1 MQAVVKTPLT
11 EVTIKG
17 EISPTLL
24 KALKKE
30 FGKKLHI
37 EKSEESI
44 SWKDSEFFKENKE
57 FLHPGSKMKYYR
69 KKAGLSLSELGE
81 KLGGMPRQNL
91 SAMELGKRPI
101 SKDLAKQLSKMF
113 KKPVEIFLY
122 AE

>member
-1 MQAVVKTPLT
+1 MQAVVKTPRI

-17 EISPTLL
+17 EISNSFL

-30 FGKKLHI
+30 FGKKLYI
-37 EKSEESI
+37 ETLEESI
-44 SWKDSEFFKENKE
+44 PWRDTEFFKENKE
-57 FLHPGSKMKYYR
+57 FLQPGSKMKYYR

-81 KLGGMPRQNL
+81 KLGGIPRQNL
-91 SAMELGKRPI
+91 SAMESGRRPI
-101 SKDLAKQLSKMF
+101 PKDLAKQLSKMF

>member
-1 MQAVVKTPLT
+1 M
-11 EVTIKG
+11 
-17 EISPTLL
+17 

-30 FGKKLHI
+30 FGRKLRI

-44 SWKDSEFFKENKE
+44 SWRDTQFFKENKE
-57 FLHPGSKMKYYR
+57 FLQPGSKLKYYR
-69 KKAGLSLSELGE
+69 KKAGLSLTELGD
-81 KLGGMPRQNL
+81 KLGGIPRQNL

-101 SKDLAKQLSKMF
+101 SKDLAKQLAKLF

>member
-1 MQAVVKTPLT
+1 MQAVMKTPRT

-17 EISPTLL
+17 EISSTLL

-30 FGKKLHI
+30 FGRKLRI

-44 SWKDSEFFKENKE
+44 SWRDTQFFKENKE
-57 FLHPGSKMKYYR
+57 FLQPGSKLKYYR
-69 KKAGLSLSELGE
+69 KKAGLSLTELGD
-81 KLGGMPRQNL
+81 KLGGIPRQNL

-101 SKDLAKQLSKMF
+101 SKDLAKQLAKLF

>member
-1 MQAVVKTPLT
+1 MQAVVKTPRI

-17 EISPTLL
+17 EVSNSFL

-37 EKSEESI
+37 ETLEESI
-44 SWKDSEFFKENKE
+44 PWRDTEFFKENKE
-57 FLHPGSKMKYYR
+57 FLQPGSKMKYYR

-81 KLGGMPRQNL
+81 RLGGIPRQNL
-91 SAMELGKRPI
+91 SAMELGRRPI
-101 SKDLAKQLSKMF
+101 PKDLAKQLSKIF

-122 AE
+122 VE

>member
-17 EISPTLL
+17 EISSTLL

-30 FGKKLHI
+30 FGKKLRI

-44 SWKDSEFFKENKE
+44 SWKDTEFFKENKE
-57 FLHPGSKMKYYR
+57 YLQPGTKMKYYR
-69 KKAGLSLSELGE
+69 KKAGMSLAEFGE
-81 KLGGMPRQNL
+81 KLGGIPRQNL

-101 SKDLAKQLSKMF
+101 SKKLAKQLSKMF

-122 AE
+122 EK

>member
-1 MQAVVKTPLT
+1 MKTPRI

-17 EISPTLL
+17 EVSNSFL

-37 EKSEESI
+37 ETLEESI
-44 SWKDSEFFKENKE
+44 PWRDTEFFKENKE
-57 FLHPGSKMKYYR
+57 FLQPGSKMKYYR

-81 KLGGMPRQNL
+81 RLGGIPRQNL
-91 SAMELGKRPI
+91 SAMELGRRPI
-101 SKDLAKQLSKMF
+101 PKDLAKQLSKIF

-122 AE
+122 VE

>member
-1 MQAVVKTPLT
+1 MQAVVKTPRT

-17 EISPTLL
+17 EISSTLL

-30 FGKKLHI
+30 FGRKLRI

-44 SWKDSEFFKENKE
+44 PWRDTEFFKENKE
-57 FLHPGSKMKYYR
+57 FLQPGSKLKYYR
-69 KKAGLSLSELGE
+69 KKAGLSLTELGD
-81 KLGGMPRQNL
+81 KLGGIPRQNL

-101 SKDLAKQLSKMF
+101 SKDLAKQLAKLF
-113 KKPVEIFLY
+113 KKPVEVFLY